1 MKISYNGFP
10 GCRFRMHLNG
20 FNTQHGKSH
29 SVVASQGTSRAST
42 PGPDN
47 EHTIKETTGSTE
59 GSVMLADA
67 ASRLAATQDG

>member
-1 MKISYNGFP
+1 
-10 GCRFRMHLNG
+10 MHLNG

-47 EHTIKETTGSTE
+47 EHTLKETTSSTE
-59 GSVMLADA
+59 GTVMLTAA
-67 ASRLAATQDG
+67 ASRLASSQDG